1 MRRVVLYSIDRLNEP
16 AKDMEITIDR
26 ADLVRILTD
35 LVQIDSTNPLCTPT
49 GAGEADIAAYVA
61 DTLRSMDLHVDV
73 HETEPGRPSVV
84 GTWRGSGGGRSLML
98 NAHMDTVGVE
108 GMEEPFSANIRDGKL
123 YGRGAQDMK
132 GSLAACIA
140 AVKALQQA
148 GAQLAGDVLIAAVAD
163 EEFAS
168 IGTADV
174 IQHHTVDGAI
184 VTEPTDMKL
193 ALAHKGFVWIEVE
206 TEGRAAHGSRPDE
219 GRDANMRMGRFLAE
233 LDTLEQQLRA
243 REGHPLTG
251 PPSLHV
257 GRIVGGT
264 EWSVY
269 AARCR
274 AQVER
279 RTIPGETSQDVAA
292 EIQTLLDTLA
302 ADDPTFRAS
311 QKIMAV
317 REPFEV
323 APEVGIVRATLE
335 AATDVLG
342 HAPPIA
348 GQTFW
353 TDAALLAEAGVET
366 VVVGPIGAGLHT
378 REEWVDIDSL
388 VDLARILAASAQR
401 YCA

>member
-1 MRRVVLYSIDRLNEP
+1 MRHVVLYRIDPLNEP
-16 AKDMEITIDR
+16 TKDMEITIDR
-26 ADLVRILTD
+26 ADLVRLLTD

-49 GAGEADIAAYVA
+49 GAGEAEIAAYVA
-61 DTLRSMDLHVDV
+61 DTLGAMGLQVDMY
-73 HETEPGRPSVV
+73 ETEPGRPSVV
-84 GTWRGSGGGRSLML
+84 GTWRGTGGGRSLML

-108 GMEEPFSANIRDGKL
+108 GMDDPFSAEVRDGKL

-148 GAQLAGDVLIAAVAD
+148 GVQPAGDVLIAAVAD

-168 IGTADV
+168 IGTTDV
-174 IQHHTVDGAI
+174 IRHHPVDGAI

-193 ALAHKGFVWIEVE
+193 ALAHKGFVWIEVA

-219 GRDANMRMGRFLAE
+219 GRDANMRMGHFLVA
-233 LDTLEQQLRA
+233 LDTLERDLRT

-269 AARCR
+269 AAHCR

-279 RTIPGETSQDVAA
+279 RTIPGETLQDVTA
-292 EIQTLLDTLA
+292 EIQALLDTLA
-302 ADDPTFRAS
+302 AADPTFRAS
-311 QKIMAV
+311 QKVMAL

-323 APEVGIVRATLE
+323 APEAGIVRAIR
-335 AATDVLG
+335 AATEALG
-342 HAPPIA
+342 QALPIA

-366 VVVGPIGAGLHT
+366 VVLGPVGAGLHT
-378 REEWVDIDSL
+378 REEWVDLDSL